1 MTECI
6 LCNAALEATD
16 RRLEYPC
23 GCHAVHSTCGI
34 RRLQADYNTYND
46 HAFACQTCQRI
57 LITGELPQVE
67 EDPMVPVRSPA
78 FQSEFKQLKKKR
90 AQSNQA
96 NKAFQRQ
103 VHQTYLQFLEE
114 MRPNL
119 ESIQVRKEMLIRTL
133 KASEEY
139 LEARRKITGLTRLEN
154 LFRTRYNLG
163 WGELDEY
170 RFVVGRR
177 QLRMR
182 TPLRF
187 LHNRFRL
194 RL

>member
-1 MTECI
+1 
-6 LCNAALEATD
+6 
-16 RRLEYPC
+16 
-23 GCHAVHSTCGI
+23 
-34 RRLQADYNTYND
+34 
-46 HAFACQTCQRI
+46 
-57 LITGELPQVE
+57 
-67 EDPMVPVRSPA
+67 MVPVRSPA

-139 LEARRKITGLTRLEN
+139 LEARREITGLTRLEN

>member
-1 MTECI
+1 MTDLCT
-6 LCNAALEATD
+6 LCNASLEPTD

-46 HAFACQTCQRI
+46 HAFACQTCQRV
-57 LITGELPQVE
+57 LVTGELPQVDE
-67 EDPMVPVRSPA
+67 ELTAPVRSTA
-78 FQSEFKQLKKKR
+78 FQSDFKRLKKKR
-90 AQSNQA
+90 IQWNRAK
-96 NKAFQRQ
+96 KAFQRQ
-103 VHQTYLQFLEE
+103 VQQIYLQFLNE

-139 LEARRKITGLTRLEN
+139 AEAHRETMGLSRLEN

-163 WGELDEY
+163 WDELQTY
-170 RFVVGRR
+170 RFVVGR
-177 QLRMR
+177 QLRLR

>member
-1 MTECI
+1 MTECV
-6 LCNAALEATD
+6 LCNAPLEATD

-46 HAFACQTCQRI
+46 HAFACQTCQRV
-57 LITGELPQVE
+57 LITGELPQVDE
-67 EDPMVPVRSPA
+67 EPTAPVRSPA
-78 FQSEFKQLKKKR
+78 FQSDYKQLKKKR
-90 AQSNQA
+90 VRWNRV
-96 NKAFQRQ
+96 NKAFQRR

-114 MRPNL
+114 MRLNL
-119 ESIQVRKEMLIRTL
+119 ESIHARKEMLIRTL

-139 LEARRKITGLTRLEN
+139 LEARRETTGLTRLEN

-170 RFVVGRR
+170 KFLVGR
-177 QLRMR
+177 QLRLR